1 MAAELVDSAADV
13 IVAVTTDG
21 ALALKGLTS
30 AIPIVFVLVPDPVGM
45 GLIGGLPRPGGN
57 LTGLSL
63 LSNDVSGKRLALL
76 KEAVPHL
83 STVALLYNPN
93 EVSASWVI
101 KANEA
106 ASRPLGLSLSAI
118 GIPIAEA
125 IEPAFEQIERDRVDG
140 AVIVGSMLFNERARV
155 GAAALA
161 HRLPATCI
169 VAEMLPYGLLMSYG
183 QDFPDYFR
191 KAAGYAAKIMR
202 GASPADLP
210 VEQPTQLK
218 HVINLKVA
226 KAIGLSLPPSLLV
239 SADEVI
245 E

>member
-1 MAAELVDSAADV
+1 MAAELVNGAADV

-30 AIPIVFVLVPDPVGM
+30 AIPIVFVLVPDPVAM
-45 GLIGGLPRPGGN
+45 GLVGSLPRPGGN

-83 STVALLYNPN
+83 STVALLYNPT
-93 EVSASWVI
+93 EVSASRVI

-106 ASRPLGLSLSAI
+106 ASRPLGLSLSPV
-118 GIPIAEA
+118 GIPNAEA
-125 IEPAFEQIERDRVDG
+125 IEPAFEQMERDRVDG
-140 AVIVGSMLFNERARV
+140 AVIIGSMMFNERARV

-161 HRLPATCI
+161 HRLPSTCI
-169 VAEMLPYGLLMSYG
+169 VAEMVPYGLLMSYG

-191 KAAGYAAKIMR
+191 KAADYAARILR

-210 VEQPTQLK
+210 VEQPTLLK

-226 KAIGLSLPPSLLV
+226 KAIGLSLPSSLLV